1 MVRWGRKGGKAR
13 QRKVGTG
20 GKRHTVKHA
29 AEAGLSVGAARVAF
43 GVTIIVEWS
52 CACWLRRLCGV
63 GPVNTQ
69 ATADRHMTA
78 VA

>member
-43 GVTIIVEWS
+43 GVTIIV
-52 CACWLRRLCGV
+52 
-63 GPVNTQ
+63 
-69 ATADRHMTA
+69 
-78 VA
+78 